1 LLGAENAALVPG
13 LVKDDAATAT
23 DDEDMNPWMGRE
35 ED

>member
-1 LLGAENAALVPG
+1 VPG